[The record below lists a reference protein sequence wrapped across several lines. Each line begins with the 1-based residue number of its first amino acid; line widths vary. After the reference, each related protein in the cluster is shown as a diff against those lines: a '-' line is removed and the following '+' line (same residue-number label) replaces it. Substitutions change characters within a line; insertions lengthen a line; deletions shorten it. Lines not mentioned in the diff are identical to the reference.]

1 MINTERSSTDAIT
14 SIPMVAGAKRNTST
28 RMSVKNDMSNLQ
40 QGMKKAKKCLGA
52 FTGKGTGRVI

>member
-52 FTGKGTGRVI
+52 FTSTSNNK